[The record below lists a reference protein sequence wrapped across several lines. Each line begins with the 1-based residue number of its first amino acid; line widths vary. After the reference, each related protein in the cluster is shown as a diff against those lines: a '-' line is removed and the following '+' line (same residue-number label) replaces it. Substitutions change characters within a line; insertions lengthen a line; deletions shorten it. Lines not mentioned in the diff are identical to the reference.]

1 MIKKIT
7 TLTGEIAA
15 RHTLDVLP
23 NVFMTLDKLLSE
35 HIIDIPEKNRALTE
49 FMAAHKKLGIIS
61 GLTAVNQLISYIF
74 LIILGIIAVIGLV
87 VYLLTG
93 SFQSIKPFIISIL
106 ILFFISA
113 CQIVF
118 SCACLVK
125 ATFLYWKRPDFKDGE
140 KLIAKLKNI

>member
-15 RHTLDVLP
+15 RHSFDVLP
-23 NVFMTLDKLLSE
+23 NVYMNLDKLLSE
-35 HIIDIPEKNRALTE
+35 HIIDIPEYNRALTE
-49 FMAAHKKLGIIS
+49 FMAAHKKMGIID
-61 GLTAVNQLISYIF
+61 GLTALNQLLSYIF

-125 ATFLYWKRPDFKDGE
+125 ATFLYWKRPNFKDGE
-140 KLIAKLKNI
+140 RSL